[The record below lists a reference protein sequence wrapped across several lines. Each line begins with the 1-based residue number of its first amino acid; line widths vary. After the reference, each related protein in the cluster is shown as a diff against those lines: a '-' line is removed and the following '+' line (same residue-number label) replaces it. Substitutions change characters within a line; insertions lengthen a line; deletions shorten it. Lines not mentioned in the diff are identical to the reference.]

1 MIRIGAQVPMAG
13 GLLCA
18 LDYATSTGC
27 ETMQV
32 FAKSPRRW
40 AGPPTDPK
48 MAADFRAACISAGIG
63 PVFTHASYL
72 INMGAEGD
80 ELWERSTAALADEL
94 TRAADIGAAGV
105 VIHLGRRFSDDD
117 AECVARV
124 TACATNAAALAGD
137 RCVPLL
143 LENSAGAGR
152 QFGVSVDEMAA
163 AMVSVRDAGVET
175 ALCFDTCH
183 GFAGGI
189 DVRGDEGWH
198 SALERLTSLAGSRA
212 VRLVHANDCKGE
224 FGSHKDRHEWIG
236 DGHIGAEGFAAMMR
250 QAALDG
256 ASVVVEMPGEGPYK
270 DAENVRRLKS
280 LRDGGVASAAQ
291 GPGRA

>member
-48 MAADFRAACISAGIG
+48 MAADFRAACISEGIG

-72 INMGAEGD
+72 INMGAEGN

>member
-18 LDYATSTGC
+18 LDYAASTGC
-27 ETMQV
+27 ETMQI

-40 AGPPTDPK
+40 VGPAIDPK
-48 MAADFRAACISAGIG
+48 AAADFRAACRSASVG

-72 INMGAEGD
+72 INMGAENE
-80 ELWERSTAALADEL
+80 ELWEKSIAGLADEL
-94 TRAADIGAAGV
+94 VRAAELGAAGV

-117 AECVARV
+117 ARCVRRV
-124 TACATNAAALAGD
+124 TDCAVRAAALAGD
-137 RCVPLL
+137 RCIPLL

-152 QFGVSVDEMAA
+152 QFGVSVHEMAA

-189 DVRGDEGWH
+189 DVRSDGGWA
-198 SALERLTSLAGSRA
+198 SMLQELQSQAGPEA
-212 VRLVHANDCKGE
+212 VRLIHANDCKGE
-224 FGSHKDRHEWIG
+224 FGSHKDRHEWVG
-236 DGHIGAEGFAAMMR
+236 DGHIGLEGFAAMLR
-250 QAALDG
+250 QPGLAA
-256 ASVVVEMPGEGPYK
+256 ASVVVEMPGDGPYK
-270 DAENVRRLKS
+270 DEENVRRLKS
-280 LRDGGVASAAQ
+280 LRDADGASAGQ
-291 GPGRA
+291 GPVRA

>member
-1 MIRIGAQVPMAG
+1 MMRIGAQVPMAG

-18 LDYATSTGC
+18 LDYAVATGC

-40 AGPPTDPK
+40 AGPPADPRQ
-48 MAADFRAACISAGIG
+48 AEDFRAGCASRGVG

-80 ELWERSTAALADEL
+80 ELWEHSAAALADEL
-94 TRAADIGAAGV
+94 VRAWLIGAAGV

-117 AECVARV
+117 AACVDRL
-124 TACATNAAALAGD
+124 TRCAVSAATLAGD
-137 RCVPLL
+137 RCRPLL

-163 AMVSVRDAGVET
+163 ALVAVREAGVE
-175 ALCFDTCH
+175 AGLCFDTCH

-189 DVRGDEGWH
+189 DVRTGAGW
-198 SALERLTSLAGSRA
+198 SAMLAELEAITGPDAIRLI
-212 VRLVHANDCKGE
+212 HANDCKGE
-224 FGSHKDRHEWIG
+224 FGAHKDRHEWIG
-236 DGHIGAEGFAAMMR
+236 DGHVGEGGFAAMFEQSR
-250 QAALDG
+250 LAGAA
-256 ASVVVEMPGEGPYK
+256 VVVEMPGDGPRK
-270 DAENVRRLKS
+270 DEENVRRLKS
-280 LRDGGVASAAQ
+280 LRDAAAASA
-291 GPGRA
+291 GPTPGPA